1 MKLWILSIS
10 NPLSPHVQ
18 IFVSMSDVKIF
29 VFSYQRDRIPNDDY
43 DNFILAGNCLYCASE
58 HASNHWEEHTMELWN
73 PKSVTKA
80 LVALLGFI
88 L

>member
-1 MKLWILSIS
+1 M
-10 NPLSPHVQ
+10 
-18 IFVSMSDVKIF
+18 
-29 VFSYQRDRIPNDDY
+29 DRIPNDDY